1 MGNLFMRK
9 LVLTTTLICA
19 TTATFAEPLNYNIL
33 NIQAEASRQV
43 SNDEM
48 SAVLYIEKTNKQ
60 PSELANQVSQLMNQ
74 GLALAK
80 KYPQV
85 QVKTGP
91 QRTYPIYDNDSNKLK
106 EWRARAEIQIN
117 SKDFKATSN
126 LISELQ
132 QNFQTQNI
140 QFSVSDEQ
148 RNKVE
153 NELLVDAARNF
164 QQRAQTLAQAW
175 HKTTYDVVNL
185 NIDTNNNSA
194 PAPMMLLMAKSRVAD
209 SAVSQDVSSGES
221 KITVS
226 ANGTIQ
232 LK

>member
-1 MGNLFMRK
+1 MGRLYMRK
-9 LVLTTTLICA
+9 LVLATTLLCTTTV
-19 TTATFAEPLNYNIL
+19 TFAEPLNYNIL
-33 NIQAEASRQV
+33 NIQAEASREV

-60 PSELANQVSQLMNQ
+60 PSELANQVSLLMNQ

-117 SKDFKATSN
+117 SQDFKAASN

-148 RNKVE
+148 RKKVE
-153 NELLVDAARNF
+153 NELLVDASRNF

-175 HKTTYDVVNL
+175 HKTSYDVVNL

-194 PAPMMLLMAKSRVAD
+194 PAPMMMMMAKSRVAD